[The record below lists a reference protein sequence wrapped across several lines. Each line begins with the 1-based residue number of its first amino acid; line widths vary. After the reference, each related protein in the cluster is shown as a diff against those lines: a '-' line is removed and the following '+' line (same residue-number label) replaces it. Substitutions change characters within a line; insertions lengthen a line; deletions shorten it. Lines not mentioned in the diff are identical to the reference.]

1 MGNSTDATIEISC
14 SECDEIVMGVD
25 AMEQH
30 ILGQH
35 PSYSPHEAAAFA
47 IRWMEKSYD
56 NEDQANAAYYKQRK
70 EDPSE

>member
-1 MGNSTDATIEISC
+1 MGNSTDATIEITC
-14 SECDEIVMGVD
+14 SECDEIVTGVD

-30 ILGQH
+30 ILEQH

-47 IRWMEKSYD
+47 IRWMEKAYD
-56 NEDQANAAYYKQRK
+56 EEDLANADYHKQCK